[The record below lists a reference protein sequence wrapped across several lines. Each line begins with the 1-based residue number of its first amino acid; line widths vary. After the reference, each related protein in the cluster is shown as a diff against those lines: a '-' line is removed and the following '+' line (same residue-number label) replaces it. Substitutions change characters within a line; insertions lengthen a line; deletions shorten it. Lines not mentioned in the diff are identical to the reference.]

1 MPSLKNIKS
10 ANTFKLPPILN
21 GLVNSII
28 LAIAL
33 SIILGIAFFFTPMR
47 ETMLPAL
54 SAVIIVVS
62 VFWGGRITAKNVG
75 SKGLILGATVGLAF
89 FVLTSIVTIS
99 DGTTITFSAVA
110 KQLGLC
116 LVAGAL
122 GGIFGVSEK

>member
-1 MPSLKNIKS
+1 MPSFKNTKRSNI
-10 ANTFKLPPILN
+10 NLTPILA
-21 GLVNSII
+21 GLLNSII

-62 VFWGGRITAKNVG
+62 VFWGGRITAKSVG
-75 SKGLILGATVGLAF
+75 SKGLILGAIVGLAF
-89 FVLTSIVTIS
+89 FVLTGIVTIS

-116 LVAGAL
+116 VVAGAL
-122 GGIFGVSEK
+122 GGIFGVSER

>member
-1 MPSLKNIKS
+1 MPSLRNIPRLTS
-10 ANTFKLPPILN
+10 FKFHPILN
-21 GLVNSII
+21 GLLNSVI

-33 SIILGIAFFFTPMR
+33 SVILGIIFFFTPMQ
-47 ETMLPAL
+47 ETMLSAL

-62 VFWGGRITAKNVG
+62 VFWGGRITAKSVG
-75 SKGLILGATVGLAF
+75 SKGLLFGASVGLTF
-89 FVLTSIVTIS
+89 FVLTGIIAIF
-99 DGTTITFSAVA
+99 DGTTITFSAIV

>member
-1 MPSLKNIKS
+1 MPSLRNIPGP
-10 ANTFKLPPILN
+10 NTFKFHPILN
-21 GLVNSII
+21 GLLNSII

-33 SIILGIAFFFTPMR
+33 SVILGIIFFFTPMQ
-47 ETMLPAL
+47 ETMLSAL

-62 VFWGGRITAKNVG
+62 VFWGGRITAKSVG
-75 SKGLILGATVGLAF
+75 SKGLLLGASVGLTF
-89 FVLTSIVTIS
+89 FVLTGIIAIF
-99 DGTTITFSAVA
+99 DGTTVTFSAIA